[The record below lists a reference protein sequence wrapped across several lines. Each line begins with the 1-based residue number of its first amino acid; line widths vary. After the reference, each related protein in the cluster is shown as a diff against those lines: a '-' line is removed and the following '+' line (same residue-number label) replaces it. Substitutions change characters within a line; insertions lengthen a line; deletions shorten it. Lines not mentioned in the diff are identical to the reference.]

1 MDNLNL
7 ISTFAEFKELKNI
20 DKSTMIGVL
29 EDVFRHLLIKTYET
43 DENFDVIINPEKGD
57 LEIWRNRTIVEDGE
71 VENPNQ
77 QISLTAHCPE
87 RIIPGNMVYELL
99 HNNRTI
105 GADDPEVGEEV
116 ADEIKL
122 ADFGRR
128 SVLSLRQNLASRIM
142 ELEKANLYEK
152 YKDKVGEIITGEVY
166 QVWKKEVL
174 ILDDEDNELVMPKA
188 EQIPSDF
195 FRKGD
200 TIKAIVA
207 RVEMRN
213 NSPLIVLSRTAPEF
227 LERLFEME
235 VPEIY
240 DGLITIKKI
249 VRIPGERAKVAVE
262 SYDDRIDPVG
272 ACVGMK
278 GSRIYSIVKEL
289 RNENIDVVNYTSNS
303 QLMIQRALN
312 PAKVSSIQLNE
323 ETKTAAVYLKPSE
336 VSLAIGKGGLNIRL
350 ASMLTGYDLDV
361 YREVEEEDV
370 ALDDFSDEID
380 QWIIDQL
387 KSIGCDTAKS
397 VLELS
402 VEELAKRTDLEVET
416 VDEVMRILKSE
427 FE

>member
-7 ISTFAEFKELKNI
+7 VSTFAEFKELKNI

-57 LEIWRNRTIVEDGE
+57 LEIWRNRTIVEDGT

-77 QISLTAHCPE
+77 QISLTDA
-87 RIIPGNMVYELL
+87 RKIDSTY
-99 HNNRTI
+99 
-105 GADDPEVGEEV
+105 EVGEEV
-116 ADEIKL
+116 AEEIKL

-128 SVLSLRQNLASRIM
+128 AVLSLRQNLASRIM
-142 ELEKANLYEK
+142 DLEKANLFNK
-152 YKDKVGEIITGEVY
+152 YTEKVGEIITGEVY
-166 QVWKKEVL
+166 QVWKKEILV
-174 ILDDEDNELVMPKA
+174 LDDDDNELVLPKS

-195 FRKGD
+195 FRKGESV
-200 TIKAIVA
+200 KAIVA
-207 RVEMRN
+207 RVEMKN
-213 NSPLIVLSRTAPEF
+213 NSPYIVLSRTAPEF

-262 SYDDRIDPVG
+262 SYDDRVDPVG

-289 RNENIDVVNYTSNS
+289 RNENIDVVNWTSNS
-303 QLMIQRALN
+303 QLLIQRALN
-312 PAKVSSIQLNE
+312 PAKISSINLNE
-323 ETKTAAVYLKPSE
+323 ETKTAAVYLKPNE

-350 ASMLTGYDLDV
+350 ASMLTGYDIDG
-361 YREVEEEDV
+361 YREREEEDV
-370 ALDDFSDEID
+370 ALDEFKDEID
-380 QWIIDQL
+380 EWIIDQL
-387 KSIGCDTAKS
+387 KGIGCDTAKS

-402 VEELAKRTDLEVET
+402 VEDLAKRTDLEVET
-416 VDEVMRILKSE
+416 VQEVVNILKSE